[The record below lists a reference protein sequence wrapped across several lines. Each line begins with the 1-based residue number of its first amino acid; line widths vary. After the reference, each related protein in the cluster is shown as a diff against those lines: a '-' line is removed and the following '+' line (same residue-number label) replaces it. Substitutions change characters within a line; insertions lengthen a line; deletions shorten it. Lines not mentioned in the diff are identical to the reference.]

1 MYKGTGLSPKYSS
14 SQSHTDD
21 TDLHPHHHDSNP
33 VTADLLWSQQHQTA
47 TQQLPFCVLRNMKKV
62 IILPIHIYAIIIK
75 RFELK
80 NFRLA
85 SLSSYHAMKE
95 SNE

>member
-1 MYKGTGLSPKYSS
+1 MYKGTGLSPEYSS

-47 TQQLPFCVLRNMKKV
+47 TQQLPFCVLRNMKKGD
-62 IILPIHIYAIIIK
+62 
-75 RFELK
+75 
-80 NFRLA
+80 NFTY
-85 SLSSYHAMKE
+85 SYLRYNYKKI
-95 SNE
+95 

>member
-1 MYKGTGLSPKYSS
+1 MYKGTGLSPEYSS

-47 TQQLPFCVLRNMKKV
+47 TQQLSFCILRNIKKV
-62 IILPIHIYAIIIK
+62 INLPIYIYAILTK
-75 RFELK
+75 RFEFK
-80 NFRLA
+80 NFC
-85 SLSSYHAMKE
+85 SE
-95 SNE
+95 SVSNLQ